1 MLTSTAPTFQA
12 RPIQRQRVGAFDAEQ
27 FDDKVGQF
35 GIRQLEVVEEPLEP
49 FVVRLFFGVA
59 GKGRRENRE
68 IDGPDCV
75 ECQQKAHGCA
85 SKFCTVRRERGKVGH
100 REVESQT
107 QELRNERGF

>member
-35 GIRQLEVVEEPLEP
+35 GIRQFEVVEEPLEP

-68 IDGPDCV
+68 IDGLHRV
-75 ECQQKAHGCA
+75 KRVTNLMRALFQG
-85 SKFCTVRRERGKVGH
+85 KFSNNVCSSE
-100 REVESQT
+100 
-107 QELRNERGF
+107 